1 MSCSFCFSCPC
12 GFFSSCACIDLY
24 RDDEKKKL
32 HENLKQEIRSL
43 LISSPKTK
51 YGGLTGS
58 LLYFDY
64 KQLNCGKEVPC
75 KLNNRKEI
83 YSFKFDFLR
92 LSRMIFIFR
101 C

>member
-1 MSCSFCFSCPC
+1 LFAEKKRTM
-12 GFFSSCACIDLY
+12 

-32 HENLKQEIRSL
+32 HDNIKQEIRSL

-51 YGGLTGS
+51 YGGLSGS

-75 KLNNRKEI
+75 KL
-83 YSFKFDFLR
+83 FLIQIN
-92 LSRMIFIFR
+92 LLKI
-101 C
+101 CLY

>member
-1 MSCSFCFSCPC
+1 M
-12 GFFSSCACIDLY
+12 

-32 HENLKQEIRSL
+32 HETIKQEIRSL

-64 KQLNCGKEVPC
+64 KQLNSGKEVPC
-75 KLNNRKEI
+75 NLNYR
-83 YSFKFDFLR
+83 
-92 LSRMIFIFR
+92 
-101 C
+101 

>member
-1 MSCSFCFSCPC
+1 LFAEQKKM
-12 GFFSSCACIDLY
+12 

-32 HENLKQEIRSL
+32 HENVKQEIRSL

-75 KLNNRKEI
+75 KFESI
-83 YSFKFDFLR
+83 DFEFHFHL
-92 LSRMIFIFR
+92 
-101 C
+101 